1 VALNAD
7 THGMNALPVKHLA
20 WRPLGEVL
28 VERGL
33 VSDLE
38 LHDALRE
45 QQHEGGRLGE
55 ILFARGLVSA
65 IDLRDALAEQHGLDL
80 RVESRTTRDSA
91 PSPDDRRNSFPLG
104 RILLQRRLI
113 TEAQLDSALAEQ
125 AGTGQRLGQILI
137 AAGAVSSFQLAAA
150 LAEQQGLLAAGRDA
164 VADLLPR
171 PRLYEVREVVDEE
184 SYSLY
189 SSRNFLDATDL
200 AFAVLHEW
208 EPKEIHVVCIAQE
221 KDEELCW
228 KYPAQ
233 G

>member
-1 VALNAD
+1 
-7 THGMNALPVKHLA
+7 MSALPDKRLA
-20 WRPLGEVL
+20 WRPLGEIL

-33 VSDLE
+33 ISELE

-65 IDLRDALAEQHGLDL
+65 IDLRDALADQHGLDL
-80 RVESRTTRDSA
+80 RVESRTAPDS
-91 PSPDDRRNSFPLG
+91 SNDHRNSFPLG
-104 RILLQRRLI
+104 RILLQRGQI

-125 AGTGQRLGQILI
+125 AGSGQRLGHILI
-137 AAGAVSSFQLAAA
+137 ASGAVSTFQLAAA
-150 LAEQQGLLAAGRDA
+150 LAELQGLLAAGREA
-164 VADLLPR
+164 VQNLPR
-171 PRLYEVREVVDEE
+171 PRLYEVREVVGGEC
-184 SYSLY
+184 YSLY
-189 SSRNFLDATDL
+189 SSQNFLDATDL

-208 EPKEIHVVCIAQE
+208 EPKEIHVVCIAQD
-221 KDEELCW
+221 DEELCW

>member
-1 VALNAD
+1 MSAV
-7 THGMNALPVKHLA
+7 PERRLA
-20 WRPLGEVL
+20 WRPLGQIL

-33 VSDLE
+33 ISELE

-80 RVESRTTRDSA
+80 RVESRGA
-91 PSPDDRRNSFPLG
+91 PVSPEDQRHSVPLG
-104 RILLQRRLI
+104 RLLIQHGHI
-113 TEAQLDSALAEQ
+113 TEAQLDAALAEQ
-125 AGTGQRLGQILI
+125 AATGQRLGQILI
-137 AAGAVSSFQLAAA
+137 AGGAVTAFQLAAA
-150 LAEQQGLLAAGRDA
+150 LAEQQGLVAESRAAKDRF
-164 VADLLPR
+164 VPR
-171 PRLYEVREVVDEE
+171 PRLYEVREVTGGQ

-208 EPKEIHVVCIAQE
+208 EPAEIHVVCIAQDD
-221 KDEELCW
+221 DEQLCW
-228 KYPAQ
+228 KLP

>member
-1 VALNAD
+1 MSAAPEN
-7 THGMNALPVKHLA
+7 HLA
-20 WRPLGEVL
+20 WRPLGEIL

-33 VSDLE
+33 ISELE

-80 RVESRTTRDSA
+80 RVESRTTPGSL
-91 PSPDDRRNSFPLG
+91 PSPNSFPLG
-104 RILLQRRLI
+104 RILLQRRQI
-113 TEAQLDSALAEQ
+113 TETQLDAALSEQ
-125 AGTGQRLGQILI
+125 AKTGQRLGQILI
-137 AAGAVSSFQLAAA
+137 ASGAVSTFQLAAA
-150 LAEQQGLLAAGRDA
+150 LAEQQGLLAAGRDS
-164 VADLLPR
+164 VQGVLPR
-171 PRLYEVREVVDEE
+171 PRLYEVREVVGGEC
-184 SYSLY
+184 YSLY

-208 EPKEIHVVCIAQE
+208 EPKEIHVVCIAQDS
-221 KDEELCW
+221 DEELCW
-228 KYPAQ
+228 KYPGQ